1 MTAHCNNW
9 AVSRSWVSRILTRKR
24 TSYFLRRCPSRS
36 STSSAGS
43 QPDETFLAKEL
54 QTGSKISWLR
64 KDLSVVLVNPQIP
77 QNTGTIARTCA
88 ATGVGLHLVGP
99 LGFEIDNSR
108 LKRAGLDYWP
118 YVTVKI
124 HNSWQ
129 DFNSFWSEQQG
140 QKRLLAFS
148 KAGTCHY
155 ATPGLYKAGDWLLFG
170 AETTGLPQE
179 TYDSVTESGG
189 EVVRV
194 PIVETH
200 VRSLNLAVSQGIGL
214 YEAMRQLDGP
224 HS

>member
-1 MTAHCNNW
+1 MTARCNNW
-9 AVSRSWVSRILTRKR
+9 ALSRSWVLSILTRKR
-24 TSYFLRRCPSRS
+24 SSYSLRRCSSRS
-36 STSSAGS
+36 SISFAGI
-43 QPDETFLAKEL
+43 QPDETYLAKEL
-54 QTGSKISWLR
+54 QTGSKTNWLR
-64 KDLSVVLVNPQIP
+64 KDVSVVLVNPQIP

-124 HNSWQ
+124 HDCWQ
-129 DFNSFWSEQQG
+129 DFYSFWSEQQG

-155 ATPGLYKAGDWLLFG
+155 AMPGLYKAGDWLLFG

-179 TYDSVTESGG
+179 TYDSVTESRG

-200 VRSLNLAVSQGIGL
+200 VRSLNLAVAQGIGL

-224 HS
+224 H